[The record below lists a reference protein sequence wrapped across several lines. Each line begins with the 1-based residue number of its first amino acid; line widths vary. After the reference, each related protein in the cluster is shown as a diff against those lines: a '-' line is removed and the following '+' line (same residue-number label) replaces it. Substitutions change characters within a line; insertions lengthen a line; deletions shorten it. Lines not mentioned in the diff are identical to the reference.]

1 MENKEQIKEDN
12 QSQVFKDY
20 TEKIRGKLNIIP
32 NTSLKPEE
40 FNSLIM
46 LLNYCFMKQNN
57 FFIESFNKRNIKVIC
72 NTYNQIKTNVL
83 NREER
88 DILNVCDCT
97 SLKMIKF
104 ILIQFL
110 SKYDKIKLTDDI
122 LCQKVS
128 KASIKACHQYLTSYI
143 SNYQKMMD

>member
-1 MENKEQIKEDN
+1 MENIIIDSN
-12 QSQVFKDY
+12 QSQIFKDY

-32 NTSLKPEE
+32 NCTSIKPEE
-40 FNSLIM
+40 FNSLII

-57 FFIESFNKRNIKVIC
+57 FFIDSFNRRNIKVIC

-83 NREER
+83 NREEH
-88 DILNVCDCT
+88 DIFNICNCE

-110 SKYDKIKLTDDI
+110 SKYDTIKNTDII

-128 KASIKACHQYLTSYI
+128 KSSIKACHQYLTTYI
-143 SNYQKMMD
+143 TNYQKMME

>member
-57 FFIESFNKRNIKVIC
+57 FFISGG
-72 NTYNQIKTNVL
+72 
-83 NREER
+83 
-88 DILNVCDCT
+88 
-97 SLKMIKF
+97 
-104 ILIQFL
+104 
-110 SKYDKIKLTDDI
+110 
-122 LCQKVS
+122 LC
-128 KASIKACHQYLTSYI
+128 YY
-143 SNYQKMMD
+143 